1 MRHAIGLIVLILA
14 AGLFFSCTEG
24 EYLGSGGGG
33 NLVIV
38 DRSATNELKNRFIE
52 VEGSKISV
60 LPPGTLK
67 VGFDPASKRK
77 KFSGKKLSAPL
88 YDTDENVRYTGGK
101 TPLGDIFLKNDF
113 TVKVYDKENDPNPSE
128 TETFAVTFYNG
139 SGLIDWKK

>member
-24 EYLGSGGGG
+24 EYEGYGGGG

-38 DRSATNELKNRFIE
+38 DRSTASELNGKFIE
-52 VEGSKISV
+52 VEGTKTLPIS
-60 LPPGTLK
+60 PTT

-88 YDTDENVRYTGGK
+88 YDSANNRYTGG
-101 TPLGDIFLKNDF
+101 TPLLGEAFTV
-113 TVKVYDKENDPNPSE
+113 TVKVYEKQDSTTTITSKGNQQFTS
-128 TETFAVTFYNG
+128 VMFYNG
-139 SGLIDWKK
+139 SALIEWK